1 MITGLSAVSLL
12 LGTAIARMAG
22 RFPERRAVMQTVG
35 GFLLIGGL
43 GILGYALEAVF
54 GHP

>member
-12 LGTAIARMAG
+12 LGTAIAYMAG
-22 RFPERRAVMQTVG
+22 HFPQRRVVMESVG

-43 GILGYALEAVF
+43 GMLGYALEAVF